1 MANRR
6 FYRGTSFC
14 SLERELVKL
23 FGSVVIGAAG
33 AVGTVKGMGV
43 ESVTKGATAGL
54 YTIKYEDAY
63 KRYMFGNVN
72 FVSAAG
78 SGVAKVEVIA
88 SPATFQ
94 SGFTSSRSVTIQ
106 CYDYAGA
113 AVNPA
118 AGSVLSF
125 DAWLRNSS
133 EGPAD

>member
-1 MANRR
+1 MADRR

-23 FGSVVIGAAG
+23 FGSAVIGVAG

-43 ESVTKGATAGL
+43 ESVTKESVDGK
-54 YTIKYEDAY
+54 YTIKFQDAF

-78 SGVAKVEVIA
+78 SGVAKVEIIA

-94 SGFTSSRSVTIQ
+94 SGFTSSRSVVIQ

-113 AVNPA
+113 EVNPA
-118 AGSVLSF
+118 DGSVLSF

-133 EGPAD
+133 EGPSD

>member
-23 FGSVVIGAAG
+23 FGSVVIAAAG
-33 AVGTVKGMGV
+33 AVHLVKGMGIKG
-43 ESVTKGATAGL
+43 VTKEIADGQ
-54 YTIKYEDAY
+54 YTIELEDAY
-63 KRYMFGNVN
+63 KRYMFGNAN

-78 SGVAKVEVIA
+78 SGVAKVEVLA
-88 SPATFQ
+88 NPANFQ
-94 SGFTSSRSVTIQ
+94 KDFTTNKTIVIQ
-106 CYDYAGA
+106 CFDFAGA

-125 DAWLRNSS
+125 DAWVRNSS